1 MATGRR
7 RRDPLLRAYGDLAVN
22 EAAAIARLL
31 DTLDALGFIARYMHP
46 PRLHELVA
54 TLGDRDAA
62 LRAAM
67 AEAAWPDEVRDHIDA
82 ATQATLRA
90 CDGLRESAV
99 SADGLRMS
107 YRALRQVARAMEA
120 LYPLA
125 TLLPTVSRWFLA
137 TDEPATA
144 ERLSEAARHDGR
156 GGVWHVANETSERG
170 GFSIYVPEDYDEA
183 RVYPLVMALHGG
195 SGHGRLFLWSWLREA
210 RGRDVILVAPTAV
223 GDTWALMEPQ
233 VDSGNLGA
241 LLDAV
246 GQRWRVD
253 RSRLPLTGMSD
264 GGTFSLLSGLDDE
277 SPFTHLAPV
286 AASFHPLLLTMA
298 EPSRVMGLPVYL
310 VHGALDWMFPVSM
323 ARGAR
328 QALTAAG
335 AQVTYSE
342 IADLSHVYP
351 REEGSAI
358 LDWFLGAGS
367 GREGS

>member
-1 MATGRR
+1 M
-7 RRDPLLRAYGDLAVN
+7 N

-46 PRLHELVA
+46 PRLGELVE

-67 AEAAWPDEVRDHIDA
+67 TEAAWRDGVRAHIDG

-90 CDGLRESAV
+90 CDVLREAAG

-107 YRALRQVARAMEA
+107 YRALRQVGRAMEA

-125 TLLPTVSRWFLA
+125 ALLPTVSRWFLA
-137 TDEPATA
+137 KDQPAVA
-144 ERLSEAARHDGR
+144 DRLAKAASQDGR

-170 GFSIYVPEDYDEA
+170 GFSVYVPEDYNDA
-183 RVYPLVMALHGG
+183 RAYPLVMALHGG

-223 GDTWALMEPQ
+223 NDTWSLMEPQ
-233 VDSGNLGA
+233 VDSGNLGVV
-241 LLDAV
+241 LDAV

-253 RSRLPLTGMSD
+253 RSRLLLTGMSD
-264 GGTFSLLSGLDDE
+264 GGTFTLLGGLDNA

-286 AASFHPLLLTMA
+286 AASFHPLLLTMT

-310 VHGALDWMFPVSM
+310 VHGALDWMFPVSI

-335 AQVTYSE
+335 AQVTYRE

-358 LDWFLGAGS
+358 LDWFLGTGPL
-367 GREGS
+367 RESS